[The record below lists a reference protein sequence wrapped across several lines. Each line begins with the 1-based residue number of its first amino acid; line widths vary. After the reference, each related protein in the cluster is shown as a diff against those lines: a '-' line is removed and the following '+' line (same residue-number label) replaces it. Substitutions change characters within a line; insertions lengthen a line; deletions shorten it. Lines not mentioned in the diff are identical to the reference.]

1 MGILELLEFLHPFQ
15 QLLLTEIVLP
25 GTYQAA
31 INQGIPGEHHRLDAR
46 QGLVWWLLVLFV
58 RHGSIVLQPLP
69 QLVRI
74 PQIALAAQKLIRR
87 HYHLVAQLTDGI
99 CRFHIRNRPVIVGNK
114 HYGSFILWCLFLLGS
129 GYSTKCCQKNCQAQ
143 QKCCYFLHLAQ
154 FPSCV

>member
-46 QGLVWWLLVLFV
+46 QGLVWWLLILFV
-58 RHGSIVLQPLP
+58 GHGGIILKPLP

-74 PQIALAAQKLIRR
+74 PQIAFAAQKLIRR
-87 HYHLVAQLTDGI
+87 HYNLVAQLADGI
-99 CRFHIRNRPVIVGNK
+99 CRFHIRNRPVIVRNK
-114 HYGSFILWCLFLLGS
+114 HYSSFVLWCLFFLGS
-129 GYSTKCCQKNCQAQ
+129 SHSTKCCQKNCQA
-143 QKCCYFLHLAQ
+143 
-154 FPSCV
+154 